1 MFKLINK
8 YRLYKN
14 KKLLYIYTAIVDNNY
29 CKYITTNKWD
39 GKISVKLE
47 NQDLVYRDTKGD
59 IIKVY
64 DKNDDKYDDY

>member
-14 KKLLYIYTAIVDNNY
+14 KKLLYIYKGIVNDNY

-59 IIKVY
+59 IIEVY
-64 DKNDDKYDDY
+64 DKNDAKYDDY